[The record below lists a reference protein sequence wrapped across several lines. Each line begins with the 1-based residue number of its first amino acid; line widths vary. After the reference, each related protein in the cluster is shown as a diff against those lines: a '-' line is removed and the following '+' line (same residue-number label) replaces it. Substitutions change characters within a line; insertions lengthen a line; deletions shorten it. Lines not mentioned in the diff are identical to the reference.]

1 MSQFRRNCD
10 SGFET
15 FYRSIISGALKQ
27 MDNLYYGMKVKSSKR
42 RKRRKKGPVLLIL
55 MLLAVAIGFGVYFIV
70 NRINEKSTEPPNLEV
85 GD

>member
-1 MSQFRRNCD
+1 
-10 SGFET
+10 
-15 FYRSIISGALKQ
+15 